1 METQEGQ
8 EPQVATSQSVEDPAV
23 TEAAQTAETPSET
36 TEASGGTQEPVDET
50 SKKESQEWLI
60 PNRAR
65 NQEELIASYKALEQ
79 GYSRK
84 ANEIYQ
90 LKQQLQ
96 KQQRNVAEETKQFA
110 AALEKDPVEAIRNV
124 ARTTTS
130 EVQEQVRAVK
140 FEGEYL
146 RLKDTNAEFRQLEP
160 LMAQVAADNLDI
172 IEQAGLRNDPRLL
185 SILFNV
191 ARGIKATETTEAA
204 RTQGKK
210 AGVQEAERKAKAR
223 LETPSGSGSVSEAP
237 FEKLSL
243 AEMEKRLPKRS
254 SY

>member
-1 METQEGQ
+1 
-8 EPQVATSQSVEDPAV
+8 
-23 TEAAQTAETPSET
+23 
-36 TEASGGTQEPVDET
+36 
-50 SKKESQEWLI
+50 
-60 PNRAR
+60 
-65 NQEELIASYKALEQ
+65 
-79 GYSRK
+79 
-84 ANEIYQ
+84 
-90 LKQQLQ
+90 
-96 KQQRNVAEETKQFA
+96 
-110 AALEKDPVEAIRNV
+110 V